1 MVYIKS
7 SSACEYFDYDN
18 DKEKGSEKLD
28 YIYANGKIWSEVVT
42 SESTKNTYYH
52 HTDHLGTTV
61 CITDSTGKLLD
72 ENTNLYYFNARWYDS
87 DIGRFIS
94 EDPARDGANWYGY
107 AGCNPMVYV
116 DRIGLFYYT
125 GNVQQS
131 SNDTKQTDTVKSETP
146 NGMPQNQSPNI
157 TGLTGDKTPQ
167 VPVPNVEADGEN
179 RKIGAMDAVLR
190 PYEPQKA
197 SIKTDKVEIT
207 LLPKVNTKQKTKN
220 QNKEEKAA
228 WFKGTSVDAP
238 GINSIDLEGGIY
250 SLSTELNDSSI
261 IYGQG
266 QLDLLT
272 ANMNISVTDGGGGVG
287 FEVSA
292 VSVSGK
298 IGFQFSLFGYNIQ
311 TNIGGSA
318 GIIAGFEGKF
328 DLESGVVV
336 DFGALIKPRIEINWR
351 KNEK

>member
-1 MVYIKS
+1 MKT
-7 SSACEYFDYDN
+7 ADFD
-18 DKEKGSEKLD
+18 GS
-28 YIYANGKIWSEVVT
+28 
-42 SESTKNTYYH
+42 
-52 HTDHLGTTV
+52 
-61 CITDSTGKLLD
+61 
-72 ENTNLYYFNARWYDS
+72 
-87 DIGRFIS
+87 
-94 EDPARDGANWYGY
+94 NWYGY
-107 AGCNPMVYV
+107 AGQNPMVYV

-125 GNVQQS
+125 AEEQQS
-131 SNDTKQTDTVKSETP
+131 STSNTP
-146 NGMPQNQSPNI
+146 NTDKNDKSNKTPQNQSPNI
-157 TGLTGDKTPQ
+157 TGPTGDKTPQ
-167 VPVPNVEADGEN
+167 VPVPNVETDGEN
-179 RKIGAMDAVLR
+179 RKIGAVDAVLR

-228 WFKGTSVDAP
+228 WFKGTLVDAP

-266 QLDLLT
+266 QLDLLI
-272 ANMNISVTDGGGGVG
+272 ANMNISVTDGGGVG

-298 IGFQFSLFGYNIQ
+298 IGFQFPLFGYNIQ